1 MSSLLVVGSM
11 AYDDIETPFDKR
23 KDALGGSAT
32 YFSTAA
38 SYFTPVN
45 LVAVVGDDFNRS
57 LINYLV
63 EKKVNLEGLTS
74 VTGQTFRWGGKYLDN
89 MIDRETL
96 YTHLGVFESFNPVL
110 PASYQNS
117 EYIFLANIQ
126 PNLQHNVIQQVKKAK
141 FVAMDTMNFW
151 ITGDLDNLHTTLKKV
166 DCLIIND
173 SEVRLLSGEHNIFK
187 GAQKI
192 RELGPQTLIIKK
204 GEHGSILVSGDKYFM
219 CPAFPVENL
228 FDPTG
233 AGDSFAGGFM
243 GYLAATD
250 LTSPENLRRAM
261 IVGTVMAS
269 FCVESFSTDK
279 LKTLNEQEIKSR
291 IHELVSLFE
300 LERDNIWI

>member
-23 KDALGGSAT
+23 MDALGGSAT

-38 SYFTPVN
+38 SYFSPVN
-45 LVAVVGDDFNRS
+45 LVAVVGDDFDRS
-57 LINYLV
+57 LINDLQ
-63 EKKVNLEGLTS
+63 EKKVNIDGLIS
-74 VTGQTFRWGGKYLDN
+74 EPGKTFRWGGKYMDN

-110 PASYQNS
+110 PESYQNS

-126 PNLQHNVIQQVKKAK
+126 PDLQYNVINQVKKAK

-151 ITGDLDNLHTTLKKV
+151 ITGDLENLKTTLSKV

-173 SEVRLLSGEHNIFK
+173 SEVRLLSGEPNIFK

-192 RELGPQTLIIKK
+192 RKTGPDTLIIKK
-204 GEHGSILVSGDKYFM
+204 GEHGSILVSGDSYFM
-219 CPAFPVENL
+219 CPAFPVTNL
-228 FDPTG
+228 YDPTG

-250 LTSPENLRRAM
+250 LTTFDNLRRAM

-279 LKTLNEQEIKSR
+279 LKTLSDQEIKSR
-291 IHELVSLFE
+291 IRQLLTLFE
-300 LERDNIWI
+300 LKRDYIWV